1 MDNTQSSF
9 SVEVSEVA
17 VRVLCSDEV
26 CTECRS
32 IVANVYN
39 ELRRLGHG
47 DRAAFA
53 SAVRVLELR
62 HPGHDKEHY
71 VGLAAEWIAAETGG

>member
-1 MDNTQSSF
+1 M
-9 SVEVSEVA
+9 A
-17 VRVLCSDEV
+17 VQILCSDEV
-26 CTECRS
+26 CSECHS

-53 SAVRVLELR
+53 SAVHVLELR
-62 HPGHDKEHY
+62 HPGHNRDHY
-71 VGLAAEWIAAETGG
+71 IDLAAKWIAAERLDPAYGEQAKGAS